1 MNMKP
6 ASITKRFIT
15 MVIDYIVFPLPA
27 AIFIA
32 FNMADYLTAIGAE
45 FEVLYGIAQLVWVIH
60 IFLGELLFGR
70 TLGKL
75 VTSTKVVSTNSENL
89 RYIQVFVRTLVRAFP
104 IEMISFLGKNPTGW
118 HDSLSKTMVVDA
130 TS

>member
-1 MNMKP
+1 MKP

-15 MVIDYIVFPLPA
+15 MVIDYIVFPIPV
-27 AIFIA
+27 AIFVSI
-32 FNMADYLTAIGAE
+32 NMADYLTALGAD
-45 FEVLYGIAQLVWVIH
+45 FEVFYGIVSLVWISQ
-60 IFLGELLFGR
+60 IFIGELLFGR

-75 VTSTKVVSTNSENL
+75 VTGTKVVSTNSENL
-89 RYIQVFVRTLVRAFP
+89 RYIQVFVRMLVRAFP

-118 HDSLSKTMVVDA
+118 HDSISKTMVVDA

>member
-1 MNMKP
+1 MKNTS
-6 ASITKRFIT
+6 ATKRFVT
-15 MVIDYIVFPLPA
+15 MVVDYVLLPLPVA
-27 AIFIA
+27 VCVAIV
-32 FNMADYLTAIGAE
+32 MADYLVAIGAE
-45 FEVLYGIAQLVWVIH
+45 FEALYGIAQLVWVIH

-75 VTSTKVVSTNSENL
+75 VTGTKVVSTNSENL

-104 IEMISFLGKNPTGW
+104 IEMISFLGKNPIGW

>member
-15 MVIDYIVFPLPA
+15 MVIDYIVFPIPV
-27 AIFIA
+27 AIFVSI
-32 FNMADYLTAIGAE
+32 NMADYLTALGAD
-45 FEVLYGIAQLVWVIH
+45 FEVFYGIVSLVWISQ
-60 IFLGELLFGR
+60 IFIGELLFGR

-75 VTSTKVVSTNSENL
+75 VTGTKVVSTNSENL
-89 RYIQVFVRTLVRAFP
+89 RYIQVFVRMLVRAFP

-118 HDSLSKTMVVDA
+118 HDSISKTMVVDA

>member
-1 MNMKP
+1 MKK
-6 ASITKRFIT
+6 ASKTKRFIT
-15 MVIDYIVFPLPA
+15 MVIDYVLLPLPI
-27 AIFIA
+27 AILIA
-32 FNMADYLTAIGAE
+32 FNIADYLAAIGAE
-45 FEVLYGIAQLVWVIH
+45 FEVLYGIAQLVWVMH

-75 VTSTKVVSTNSENL
+75 VTGTKVVSTNSENL

-118 HDSLSKTMVVDA
+118 HDSLSKTMVVNA
-130 TS
+130 KS